1 MNRSSEKLRVGLL
14 VLCILSFGV
23 GERLLAQPAEFHL
36 TLSEAIGIALED
48 NPAIHV
54 ADQDI
59 ALKKVSYK
67 EAWQNLLPTVDLT
80 GSVSYTV
87 KAATMSLNGN
97 NFKMG
102 RDATSTWNGILS
114 VNLPIYAPAVY
125 RTMKMG
131 KTDIELA
138 GEKSRASRLDM
149 VNQVTKA
156 YFQLLLSQDSYEV
169 LKGSYAYSERNYE
182 MVNAKYMAGS
192 VSEYDKISAEV
203 QMRNLRPSLVSA
215 GNAVRLAEI
224 QLKVL
229 LGISDAELHLV
240 VDDSLKAYE
249 DRVRPVD
256 RPLHVNLVRNSALR
270 QYDLN
275 EKILAQSLKVQ
286 KTNFFPTLSMNYQFQ
301 DQSLFNDDF
310 RFWHYEWAPSS
321 TIALTLSVPL
331 YRASNFTKLRS
342 IQIQM
347 QQLGENRVNTERQLH
362 MQVQSC
368 LDNMAA
374 SVEQMGSNKESVAQ
388 AEKGRM
394 IAEKR
399 YDVGKGT
406 MLELNNSEIVLTQA
420 LLAYNQAI
428 YDYLVAQA
436 DLDYL
441 YGEEKQWGHQ

>member
-1 MNRSSEKLRVGLL
+1 MNRVSVF
-14 VLCILSFGV
+14 FGV
-23 GERLLAQPAEFHL
+23 RIWLLCLLWLGQRGYVSAQPTEFHL
-36 TLSEAIGIALED
+36 TLSEAIKIALED

-54 ADQDI
+54 ADQEI

-67 EAWQNLLPTVDLT
+67 EAWQSLLPTVDLT

-102 RDATSTWNGILS
+102 RDATSTWNGVLS
-114 VNLPIYAPAVY
+114 VNLPVYAPAVY
-125 RTMKMG
+125 RTMKLGRM
-131 KTDIELA
+131 DIELA
-138 GEKSRASRLDM
+138 GEKSRESRLDM
-149 VNQVTKA
+149 INQVTKA
-156 YFQLLLSQDSYEV
+156 YFQLLLSQDSYDV
-169 LKGSYAYSERNYE
+169 LKGSYAYSEKNYE
-182 MVNAKYMAGS
+182 MVNAKYQAGS

-203 QMRNLRPSLVSA
+203 QMRNLRPSLVA
-215 GNAVRLAEI
+215 AENAVRLAEV

-229 LGISDAELHLV
+229 LGISDAELGLV

-249 DRVRPVD
+249 
-256 RPLHVNLVRNSALR
+256 HCVNLVERPENKGLLQNSVMR

-275 EKILAQSLKVQ
+275 EKILAQTLKVQ

-310 RFWHYEWAPSS
+310 RFWHYDWAPSS

-331 YRASNFTKLRS
+331 YRASNFTKLQS
-342 IQIQM
+342 IRIQM
-347 QQLGENRVNTERQLH
+347 QQLGENRINTERQLN

-368 LDNMAA
+368 LDNMTA

-399 YDVGKGT
+399 YNVGKGT

-428 YDYLVAQA
+428 YDFLVAQA
-436 DLDYL
+436 DLKYL
-441 YGEEKQWGHQ
+441 YGEEK

>member
-1 MNRSSEKLRVGLL
+1 MNRISERLRMGLL
-14 VLCILSFGV
+14 VSCILLFSIGKRV
-23 GERLLAQPAEFHL
+23 QVQSAEFHL

-48 NPAIHV
+48 NPTIHV

-80 GSVSYTV
+80 GSINYTM

-131 KTDIELA
+131 KMDIELA
-138 GEKSRASRLDM
+138 GEKSRESRLDM

-182 MVNAKYMAGS
+182 MVNAKYQAGS

-203 QMRNLRPSLVSA
+203 QMRNLRPSVVSA

-229 LGISDAELHLV
+229 LGISDAELEIV

-256 RPLHVNLVRNSALR
+256 RPLRVDLVRNSALR

-286 KTNFFPTLSMNYQFQ
+286 KTNFFPTLSMSYQFQ

-347 QQLGENRVNTERQLH
+347 QQLGENRVNTERQLN

-368 LDNMAA
+368 LDNMSA

-428 YDYLVAQA
+428 YDYLIAQA

-441 YGEEKQWGHQ
+441 YGEEKQWVNP

>member
-1 MNRSSEKLRVGLL
+1 MNGKQKVGLL
-14 VLCILSFGV
+14 VLCILLFSV

-36 TLSEAIGIALED
+36 TLPEAIGIALEN
-48 NPAIHV
+48 NPSIHV

-182 MVNAKYMAGS
+182 MVNAKYVAGS

-342 IQIQM
+342 IQVQM

-374 SVEQMGSNKESVAQ
+374 SVEQIGSNKESVAQ

>member
-1 MNRSSEKLRVGLL
+1 MNRVSVFWGVRIW
-14 VLCILSFGV
+14 VLC
-23 GERLLAQPAEFHL
+23 LLWLGQRGYVSAQPTEFHL
-36 TLSEAIGIALED
+36 TLSEAIKIALED

-54 ADQDI
+54 ADQEI

-67 EAWQNLLPTVDLT
+67 EAWQSLLPTVDLT

-102 RDATSTWNGILS
+102 RDATSTWNGVLS
-114 VNLPIYAPAVY
+114 VNLPVYAPAVY
-125 RTMKMG
+125 RTMKLGRM
-131 KTDIELA
+131 DIELA
-138 GEKSRASRLDM
+138 GEKSRESRLDM
-149 VNQVTKA
+149 INQVTKA
-156 YFQLLLSQDSYEV
+156 YFQLLLSQDSYDV
-169 LKGSYAYSERNYE
+169 LKGSYAYSEKNYE
-182 MVNAKYMAGS
+182 MVNAKYQAGS

-203 QMRNLRPSLVSA
+203 QMRNLRPSLVA
-215 GNAVRLAEI
+215 AENAVRLAEV

-229 LGISDAELHLV
+229 LGISDAELGLV

-249 DRVRPVD
+249 
-256 RPLHVNLVRNSALR
+256 HCVNLVERPENKGLLQNSVMR

-275 EKILAQSLKVQ
+275 EKILAQTLKVQ

-331 YRASNFTKLRS
+331 YRASNFTKLQS
-342 IQIQM
+342 IRIQM
-347 QQLGENRVNTERQLH
+347 QQLGENRINTERQLN

-368 LDNMAA
+368 LDNMTA

-399 YDVGKGT
+399 YNVGKGT

-428 YDYLVAQA
+428 YDFLVAQA
-436 DLDYL
+436 DLKYL
-441 YGEEKQWGHQ
+441 YGEEE

>member
-1 MNRSSEKLRVGLL
+1 MNRVSVFFGVRIW
-14 VLCILSFGV
+14 VLC
-23 GERLLAQPAEFHL
+23 LLWLGQGGYVSAQPSEFHL
-36 TLSEAIGIALED
+36 TLSEAIKIALED

-54 ADQDI
+54 ADQEI

-67 EAWQNLLPTVDLT
+67 EAWQSLLPTVDLT

-114 VNLPIYAPAVY
+114 VNLPVYAPAVY
-125 RTMKMG
+125 RTMKLGRM
-131 KTDIELA
+131 DIELA
-138 GEKSRASRLDM
+138 GEKSRESRLDM
-149 VNQVTKA
+149 INQVTKA
-156 YFQLLLSQDSYEV
+156 YFQLLLSQDSYDV
-169 LKGSYAYSERNYE
+169 LKGSYAYSEKNYE
-182 MVNAKYMAGS
+182 MVNAKYQAGS

-203 QMRNLRPSLVSA
+203 QMRNLRPSLVA
-215 GNAVRLAEI
+215 AENAVRLAEV

-229 LGISDAELHLV
+229 LGISDAELGLV

-249 DRVRPVD
+249 HCVK
-256 RPLHVNLVRNSALR
+256 LVESPENKGLLQNSVMR

-275 EKILAQSLKVQ
+275 EKILAQTLKVQ

-310 RFWHYEWAPSS
+310 RFWHYDWAPSS

-331 YRASNFTKLRS
+331 YRASNFTKLQS
-342 IQIQM
+342 IRIQM
-347 QQLGENRVNTERQLH
+347 QQLGENRINTERQLN

-368 LDNMAA
+368 LDNMTA

-399 YDVGKGT
+399 YNVGKGT

-428 YDYLVAQA
+428 YDFLVARA
-436 DLDYL
+436 DLKYL
-441 YGEEKQWGHQ
+441 YGEEK

>member
-1 MNRSSEKLRVGLL
+1 MNRVSVFWGVRIW
-14 VLCILSFGV
+14 VLC
-23 GERLLAQPAEFHL
+23 LLWLGQRGYVSAQPTEFHL
-36 TLSEAIGIALED
+36 TLSEAIKIALED

-54 ADQDI
+54 ADQEI

-67 EAWQNLLPTVDLT
+67 EAWQSLLPTVDLT

-102 RDATSTWNGILS
+102 RDATSTWNGVLS
-114 VNLPIYAPAVY
+114 VNLPVYAPAVY
-125 RTMKMG
+125 RTMKLGRM
-131 KTDIELA
+131 DIELA
-138 GEKSRASRLDM
+138 GEKSRESRLDM
-149 VNQVTKA
+149 INQVTKA
-156 YFQLLLSQDSYEV
+156 YFQLLLSQDSYDV
-169 LKGSYAYSERNYE
+169 LKGSYAYSEKNYE
-182 MVNAKYMAGS
+182 MVNAKYQAGS

-203 QMRNLRPSLVSA
+203 QMRNLRPSLVA
-215 GNAVRLAEI
+215 AENAVRLAEV

-229 LGISDAELHLV
+229 LGISDAELGLV

-249 DRVRPVD
+249 
-256 RPLHVNLVRNSALR
+256 HCVNLVERPENKGLLQNSVMR

-275 EKILAQSLKVQ
+275 EKILAQTLKVQ

-331 YRASNFTKLRS
+331 YRASNFTKLQS
-342 IQIQM
+342 IRIQM
-347 QQLGENRVNTERQLH
+347 QQLGENRINTERQLN

-368 LDNMAA
+368 LDNMTA

-399 YDVGKGT
+399 YNVGKGT

-428 YDYLVAQA
+428 YDFLVAQA
-436 DLDYL
+436 DLKYL
-441 YGEEKQWGHQ
+441 YGEEK

>member
-1 MNRSSEKLRVGLL
+1 MNRVSVF
-14 VLCILSFGV
+14 FGV
-23 GERLLAQPAEFHL
+23 RIWLLCLLWLGPRGYVSAQPTEFHL
-36 TLSEAIGIALED
+36 TLSEAIKIALED

-54 ADQDI
+54 ADQEI

-67 EAWQNLLPTVDLT
+67 EAWQSLLPTVDLT

-114 VNLPIYAPAVY
+114 VNLPVYAPAVY
-125 RTMKMG
+125 RTMKLGRM
-131 KTDIELA
+131 DIELA
-138 GEKSRASRLDM
+138 GEKSRESRLDM
-149 VNQVTKA
+149 INQVTKA
-156 YFQLLLSQDSYEV
+156 YFQLLLSQDSYDV
-169 LKGSYAYSERNYE
+169 LKGSYAYSEKNYE
-182 MVNAKYMAGS
+182 MVNAKYQAGS

-203 QMRNLRPSLVSA
+203 QMRNLRPSLVA
-215 GNAVRLAEI
+215 AENAVRLAEV

-229 LGISDAELHLV
+229 LGISDAELGLV

-249 DRVRPVD
+249 
-256 RPLHVNLVRNSALR
+256 HCVNLVERPENKGLLQNSVMR

-275 EKILAQSLKVQ
+275 EKILAQTLKVQ

-310 RFWHYEWAPSS
+310 RFWHYDWAPSS

-331 YRASNFTKLRS
+331 YRASNFTKLQS
-342 IQIQM
+342 IRIQM
-347 QQLGENRVNTERQLH
+347 QQLGENRINTERQLN

-368 LDNMAA
+368 LDNMTA

-399 YDVGKGT
+399 YNVGKGT

-428 YDYLVAQA
+428 YDFLVAQA
-436 DLDYL
+436 DLKYL
-441 YGEEKQWGHQ
+441 YGEEK

>member
-1 MNRSSEKLRVGLL
+1 MNRVSVF
-14 VLCILSFGV
+14 FGV
-23 GERLLAQPAEFHL
+23 RIWLLCLLWLGQRGYVSAQPSEFHL
-36 TLSEAIGIALED
+36 TLSEAIKIALED

-54 ADQDI
+54 ANQEI

-67 EAWQNLLPTVDLT
+67 EAWQSLLPTVDLT

-114 VNLPIYAPAVY
+114 VNLPVYAPAVY
-125 RTMKMG
+125 RTMKLGRM
-131 KTDIELA
+131 DIELA
-138 GEKSRASRLDM
+138 GEKSRESRLDM
-149 VNQVTKA
+149 INQVTKA
-156 YFQLLLSQDSYEV
+156 YFQLLLSQDSYDV
-169 LKGSYAYSERNYE
+169 LKGSYAYSEKNYE
-182 MVNAKYMAGS
+182 MVNAKYQAGS

-203 QMRNLRPSLVSA
+203 QMRNLRPSLVA
-215 GNAVRLAEI
+215 AENAVRLAEV

-229 LGISDAELHLV
+229 LGISDAELGLV

-249 DRVRPVD
+249 
-256 RPLHVNLVRNSALR
+256 HCVNLVERPENKGLLQNSVMR

-275 EKILAQSLKVQ
+275 EKILAQTLKVQ

-310 RFWHYEWAPSS
+310 RFWHYDWAPSS

-331 YRASNFTKLRS
+331 YRASNFTKLQS
-342 IQIQM
+342 IRIQM
-347 QQLGENRVNTERQLH
+347 QQLGENRINTERQLN

-368 LDNMAA
+368 LDNMTA

-399 YDVGKGT
+399 YNVGKGT

-428 YDYLVAQA
+428 YDFLVAQA
-436 DLDYL
+436 DLKYL
-441 YGEEKQWGHQ
+441 YGEEK

>member
-1 MNRSSEKLRVGLL
+1 MNRVSVFWGVRIW
-14 VLCILSFGV
+14 VLC
-23 GERLLAQPAEFHL
+23 LLWLGQRGYVSAQPTEFHL
-36 TLSEAIGIALED
+36 TLSEAIKIALED

-54 ADQDI
+54 ADQEI

-67 EAWQNLLPTVDLT
+67 EAWQSLLPTVDLT

-102 RDATSTWNGILS
+102 RDATSTWNGVLS
-114 VNLPIYAPAVY
+114 VNLPVYAPAVY
-125 RTMKMG
+125 RTMKLGRM
-131 KTDIELA
+131 DIELA
-138 GEKSRASRLDM
+138 GEKSRESRLDM
-149 VNQVTKA
+149 INQVTKA
-156 YFQLLLSQDSYEV
+156 YFQLLLSQDSYDV
-169 LKGSYAYSERNYE
+169 LKGSYAYSEKNYE
-182 MVNAKYMAGS
+182 MVNAKYQAGS

-203 QMRNLRPSLVSA
+203 QMRNLRPSLVA
-215 GNAVRLAEI
+215 AENAVRLAEV

-229 LGISDAELHLV
+229 LGISDAELGLV

-249 DRVRPVD
+249 
-256 RPLHVNLVRNSALR
+256 HCVNLVERPENKGFLQNSVMR

-275 EKILAQSLKVQ
+275 EKILAQTLKVQ

-331 YRASNFTKLRS
+331 YRASNFTKLQS
-342 IQIQM
+342 IRIQM
-347 QQLGENRVNTERQLH
+347 QQLGENRINTERQLN

-368 LDNMAA
+368 LDNMTA

-399 YDVGKGT
+399 YNVGKGT

-428 YDYLVAQA
+428 YDFLVAQA
-436 DLDYL
+436 DLKYL
-441 YGEEKQWGHQ
+441 YGEEK

>member
-1 MNRSSEKLRVGLL
+1 MNRVSVF
-14 VLCILSFGV
+14 FGV
-23 GERLLAQPAEFHL
+23 RIWLLCLLWLGQRGYVSAQPTEFHL
-36 TLSEAIGIALED
+36 TLSEAIKIALED

-54 ADQDI
+54 ADQEI

-67 EAWQNLLPTVDLT
+67 EAWQSLLPTVDLT

-114 VNLPIYAPAVY
+114 VNLPVYAPAVY
-125 RTMKMG
+125 RTMKLGRM
-131 KTDIELA
+131 DIELA
-138 GEKSRASRLDM
+138 GEKSRESRLDM
-149 VNQVTKA
+149 INQVTKA
-156 YFQLLLSQDSYEV
+156 YFQLLLSQDSYDV
-169 LKGSYAYSERNYE
+169 LKGSYAYSEKNYE
-182 MVNAKYMAGS
+182 MVNAKYQAGS

-203 QMRNLRPSLVSA
+203 QMRNLRPSLVA
-215 GNAVRLAEI
+215 AENAVRLAEV

-229 LGISDAELHLV
+229 LGISDAELGLV

-249 DRVRPVD
+249 RCVK
-256 RPLHVNLVRNSALR
+256 LVESPENKGLLQNSVMR

-275 EKILAQSLKVQ
+275 EKILAQTLKVQ

-310 RFWHYEWAPSS
+310 RFWHYDWAPSS

-331 YRASNFTKLRS
+331 YRASNFTKLQS
-342 IQIQM
+342 IRIQM
-347 QQLGENRVNTERQLH
+347 QQLGENRINTERQLN

-368 LDNMAA
+368 LDNMTA

-399 YDVGKGT
+399 YNVGKGT

-428 YDYLVAQA
+428 YDFLVAQA
-436 DLDYL
+436 DLKYL
-441 YGEEKQWGHQ
+441 YGEEK

>member
-1 MNRSSEKLRVGLL
+1 MNRVSVFFGVRIW
-14 VLCILSFGV
+14 VLC
-23 GERLLAQPAEFHL
+23 LLWLGQGGYVSAQSSEFHL
-36 TLSEAIGIALED
+36 TLSEAIKIALED

-54 ADQDI
+54 ADQEI

-67 EAWQNLLPTVDLT
+67 EAWQSLLPTVDLT

-114 VNLPIYAPAVY
+114 VNLPVYAPAVY
-125 RTMKMG
+125 RTMKLGRM
-131 KTDIELA
+131 DIELA
-138 GEKSRASRLDM
+138 GEKSRESRLDM
-149 VNQVTKA
+149 INQVTKA
-156 YFQLLLSQDSYEV
+156 YFQLLLSQDSYDV
-169 LKGSYAYSERNYE
+169 LKGSYAYSEKNYE
-182 MVNAKYMAGS
+182 MVNAKYQAGS

-203 QMRNLRPSLVSA
+203 QMRNLRPSLVA
-215 GNAVRLAEI
+215 AENAVRLAEV

-229 LGISDAELHLV
+229 LGISDAELGLV

-249 DRVRPVD
+249 HCVKLVESPENKGL
-256 RPLHVNLVRNSALR
+256 LHNSVMR

-275 EKILAQSLKVQ
+275 EKILAQTLKVQ

-310 RFWHYEWAPSS
+310 RFWHYDWAPSS

-331 YRASNFTKLRS
+331 YRASNFTKLQS
-342 IQIQM
+342 IRIQM
-347 QQLGENRVNTERQLH
+347 QQLGENRINTERQLN

-368 LDNMAA
+368 LDNMTA

-399 YDVGKGT
+399 YNVGKGT

-428 YDYLVAQA
+428 YDFLVAQA
-436 DLDYL
+436 DLKYL
-441 YGEEKQWGHQ
+441 YGEEK

>member
-1 MNRSSEKLRVGLL
+1 MNRVSVFFGVRIW
-14 VLCILSFGV
+14 VLC
-23 GERLLAQPAEFHL
+23 LLWLRQGGYVSAQPSEFHL
-36 TLSEAIGIALED
+36 TLSEAIKIALED

-54 ADQDI
+54 ADQEI

-67 EAWQNLLPTVDLT
+67 EAWQSLLPTVDLT

-114 VNLPIYAPAVY
+114 VNLPVYAPAVY
-125 RTMKMG
+125 RTMKLGRM
-131 KTDIELA
+131 DIELA
-138 GEKSRASRLDM
+138 GEKSRESRLDM
-149 VNQVTKA
+149 INQVTKA
-156 YFQLLLSQDSYEV
+156 YFQLLLSQDSYDV
-169 LKGSYAYSERNYE
+169 LKGSYAYSEKNYE
-182 MVNAKYMAGS
+182 MVNAKYQAGS

-203 QMRNLRPSLVSA
+203 QMRNLRPSLVA
-215 GNAVRLAEI
+215 AENAVRLAEV

-229 LGISDAELHLV
+229 LGISDAELGLV

-249 DRVRPVD
+249 HCVKLVESPENKGL
-256 RPLHVNLVRNSALR
+256 LHNSVMR

-275 EKILAQSLKVQ
+275 EKILAQTLKVQ

-310 RFWHYEWAPSS
+310 RFWHYDWAPSS

-331 YRASNFTKLRS
+331 YRASNFTKLQS
-342 IQIQM
+342 IRIQM
-347 QQLGENRVNTERQLH
+347 QQLGENRINTERQLN

-368 LDNMAA
+368 LDNMTA

-399 YDVGKGT
+399 YNVGKGT

-428 YDYLVAQA
+428 YDFLVAQA
-436 DLDYL
+436 DLKYL
-441 YGEEKQWGHQ
+441 YGEEK

>member
-1 MNRSSEKLRVGLL
+1 MNRVSVFFGVRIW
-14 VLCILSFGV
+14 VLC
-23 GERLLAQPAEFHL
+23 LLWLGQGAQPSEFHL
-36 TLSEAIGIALED
+36 TLSEAIKIALED

-54 ADQDI
+54 ADQEI

-67 EAWQNLLPTVDLT
+67 EAWQSLLPTVDLT

-114 VNLPIYAPAVY
+114 VNLPVYAPAVY
-125 RTMKMG
+125 RTMKLGRM
-131 KTDIELA
+131 DIELA
-138 GEKSRASRLDM
+138 GEKSRESRLDM
-149 VNQVTKA
+149 INQVTKA
-156 YFQLLLSQDSYEV
+156 YFQLLLSQDSYDV
-169 LKGSYAYSERNYE
+169 LKGSYAYSEKNYE
-182 MVNAKYMAGS
+182 MVNAKYQAGS

-203 QMRNLRPSLVSA
+203 QMRNLRPSLVA
-215 GNAVRLAEI
+215 AENAVRLAEV

-229 LGISDAELHLV
+229 LGISDAELGLV

-249 DRVRPVD
+249 HCVKLVESPENKGL
-256 RPLHVNLVRNSALR
+256 LHNSVMR

-275 EKILAQSLKVQ
+275 EKILAQTLKVQ

-310 RFWHYEWAPSS
+310 RFWHYDWAPSS

-331 YRASNFTKLRS
+331 YRASNFTKLQS
-342 IQIQM
+342 IRIQM
-347 QQLGENRVNTERQLH
+347 LQLGENRINTERQLN

-368 LDNMAA
+368 LDNMTA

-399 YDVGKGT
+399 YNVGKGT

-428 YDYLVAQA
+428 YDFLVAQA
-436 DLDYL
+436 DLKYL
-441 YGEEKQWGHQ
+441 YGEEK

>member
-1 MNRSSEKLRVGLL
+1 MNRVSVF
-14 VLCILSFGV
+14 FGV
-23 GERLLAQPAEFHL
+23 RIWLLCLLWLGQRGYVSAQPTEFHL
-36 TLSEAIGIALED
+36 TLSEAIKIALED

-54 ADQDI
+54 ADQEI

-67 EAWQNLLPTVDLT
+67 EAWQSLLPTVDLT

-114 VNLPIYAPAVY
+114 VNLPVYAPAVY
-125 RTMKMG
+125 RTMKLGRM
-131 KTDIELA
+131 DIELA
-138 GEKSRASRLDM
+138 GEKSRESRLDM
-149 VNQVTKA
+149 INQVTKA
-156 YFQLLLSQDSYEV
+156 YFQLLLSQDSYDV
-169 LKGSYAYSERNYE
+169 LKGSYAYSEKNYE
-182 MVNAKYMAGS
+182 MVNAKYQAGS

-203 QMRNLRPSLVSA
+203 QMRNLRPSLVA
-215 GNAVRLAEI
+215 AENAVRLAEV

-229 LGISDAELHLV
+229 LGISDAELGLV

-249 DRVRPVD
+249 HCVKLVESPENKGL
-256 RPLHVNLVRNSALR
+256 LHNSVMR

-275 EKILAQSLKVQ
+275 EKILAQTLKVQ

-310 RFWHYEWAPSS
+310 RFWHYDWAPSS

-331 YRASNFTKLRS
+331 YRASNFTKLQS
-342 IQIQM
+342 IRIQM
-347 QQLGENRVNTERQLH
+347 QQLGENRINTERQLN

-368 LDNMAA
+368 LDNMTA

-399 YDVGKGT
+399 YNVGKGT

-428 YDYLVAQA
+428 YDFLVAQA
-436 DLDYL
+436 DLKYL
-441 YGEEKQWGHQ
+441 YGEEK

>member
-1 MNRSSEKLRVGLL
+1 MNRVSVF
-14 VLCILSFGV
+14 FGV
-23 GERLLAQPAEFHL
+23 RIWLLCLLWLGQRGYVSAQPTEFHL
-36 TLSEAIGIALED
+36 TLSEAIKIALED

-54 ADQDI
+54 ADQEI

-67 EAWQNLLPTVDLT
+67 EAWQSLLPTVDLT

-114 VNLPIYAPAVY
+114 VNLPVYAPAVY
-125 RTMKMG
+125 RTMKLGRM
-131 KTDIELA
+131 DIELA
-138 GEKSRASRLDM
+138 GEKSRESRLDM
-149 VNQVTKA
+149 INQVTKA
-156 YFQLLLSQDSYEV
+156 YFQLLLSQDSYDV
-169 LKGSYAYSERNYE
+169 LKGSYAYSEKNYE
-182 MVNAKYMAGS
+182 MVNAKYQAGS

-203 QMRNLRPSLVSA
+203 QMRNLRPSLVA
-215 GNAVRLAEI
+215 AENAVRLAEV

-229 LGISDAELHLV
+229 LGISDAELGLV

-249 DRVRPVD
+249 
-256 RPLHVNLVRNSALR
+256 HCVNLVERLENKGLLQNSVMR

-275 EKILAQSLKVQ
+275 EKILAQTLKVQ

-310 RFWHYEWAPSS
+310 RFWHYDWAPSS

-331 YRASNFTKLRS
+331 YRASNFTKLQS
-342 IQIQM
+342 IRIQM
-347 QQLGENRVNTERQLH
+347 QQLGENRINTERQLN

-368 LDNMAA
+368 LDNMTA

-399 YDVGKGT
+399 YNVGKGT

-428 YDYLVAQA
+428 YDFLVAQA
-436 DLDYL
+436 DLKYL
-441 YGEEKQWGHQ
+441 YGEEK

>member
-1 MNRSSEKLRVGLL
+1 MNRVSVFFGVRIW
-14 VLCILSFGV
+14 VLCLLWLGQGV
-23 GERLLAQPAEFHL
+23 CVSAQPSEFHL
-36 TLSEAIGIALED
+36 TLSEAIKIALED

-54 ADQDI
+54 ADQEI

-67 EAWQNLLPTVDLT
+67 EAWQSLLPTVDLT

-114 VNLPIYAPAVY
+114 VNLPVYAPAVY
-125 RTMKMG
+125 RTMKLGRM
-131 KTDIELA
+131 DIELA
-138 GEKSRASRLDM
+138 GEKSRESRLDM
-149 VNQVTKA
+149 INQVTKA
-156 YFQLLLSQDSYEV
+156 YFQLLLSQDSYDV
-169 LKGSYAYSERNYE
+169 LKGSYAYSEKNYE
-182 MVNAKYMAGS
+182 MVNAKYQAGS

-203 QMRNLRPSLVSA
+203 QMRNLRPSLVA
-215 GNAVRLAEI
+215 AENAVRLAEV

-229 LGISDAELHLV
+229 LGISDAELGLV

-249 DRVRPVD
+249 HCVK
-256 RPLHVNLVRNSALR
+256 LVEMPENKGLLQNSVMR

-275 EKILAQSLKVQ
+275 EKILAQTLKVQ
-286 KTNFFPTLSMNYQFQ
+286 KTNFFPTLTMNYQFQ

-331 YRASNFTKLRS
+331 YRASDFTKLQS
-342 IQIQM
+342 IRIQM
-347 QQLGENRVNTERQLH
+347 QQLGENRINTERQLN

-368 LDNMAA
+368 LDNMTA

-399 YDVGKGT
+399 YNVGKGT

-428 YDYLVAQA
+428 YDFLVAQA
-436 DLDYL
+436 DLKYL
-441 YGEEKQWGHQ
+441 YGEEN

>member
-1 MNRSSEKLRVGLL
+1 MNRVSVF
-14 VLCILSFGV
+14 FGV
-23 GERLLAQPAEFHL
+23 RIWLLCLLWLGQRGYVSAQPTEFHL
-36 TLSEAIGIALED
+36 TLSEAIKIALED

-54 ADQDI
+54 ADQEI

-67 EAWQNLLPTVDLT
+67 EAWQSLLPTVDLT

-114 VNLPIYAPAVY
+114 VNLPVYAPAVY
-125 RTMKMG
+125 RTMKLGRM
-131 KTDIELA
+131 DIELA
-138 GEKSRASRLDM
+138 GEKSRESRLDM
-149 VNQVTKA
+149 INQVTKA
-156 YFQLLLSQDSYEV
+156 YFQLSLSQDSYDV
-169 LKGSYAYSERNYE
+169 FIGSYAYSEKNYE
-182 MVNAKYMAGS
+182 MVNAKYQAGS

-203 QMRNLRPSLVSA
+203 QMRNLRPSLVA
-215 GNAVRLAEI
+215 AENAVRLAEV

-229 LGISDAELHLV
+229 LGISDAELGLV

-249 DRVRPVD
+249 
-256 RPLHVNLVRNSALR
+256 HCVNLVERPENKGLLQNSVMR

-275 EKILAQSLKVQ
+275 EKILAQTLKVQ

-310 RFWHYEWAPSS
+310 RFWHYDWAPSS

-331 YRASNFTKLRS
+331 YRASNFTKLQS
-342 IQIQM
+342 IRIQM
-347 QQLGENRVNTERQLH
+347 QQLGENRINTERQLN

-368 LDNMAA
+368 LDNMTA

-399 YDVGKGT
+399 YNVGKGT

-428 YDYLVAQA
+428 YDFLVAQA
-436 DLDYL
+436 DLKYL
-441 YGEEKQWGHQ
+441 YGEEK

>member
-1 MNRSSEKLRVGLL
+1 MNRVSVFFGVRIW
-14 VLCILSFGV
+14 VLCLLWLGQGGYVSAQLS
-23 GERLLAQPAEFHL
+23 EFHL
-36 TLSEAIGIALED
+36 TLSEAIKIALED

-54 ADQDI
+54 ADQEI

-67 EAWQNLLPTVDLT
+67 EAWQSLLPTVDLT

-114 VNLPIYAPAVY
+114 VNLPVYAPAVY
-125 RTMKMG
+125 RTMKLGRM
-131 KTDIELA
+131 DIELA
-138 GEKSRASRLDM
+138 GEKSRESRLDM
-149 VNQVTKA
+149 INQVTKA
-156 YFQLLLSQDSYEV
+156 YFQLLLSQDSYDV
-169 LKGSYAYSERNYE
+169 LKGSYAYNEKNYE
-182 MVNAKYMAGS
+182 MVNAKYQAGS

-203 QMRNLRPSLVSA
+203 QMRNLRPSLVA
-215 GNAVRLAEI
+215 AENALRLAEV

-229 LGISDAELHLV
+229 LGISDAELGLV

-249 DRVRPVD
+249 HCVKLVESPENKGL
-256 RPLHVNLVRNSALR
+256 LHNSVMR

-275 EKILAQSLKVQ
+275 EKILAQTLKVQ

-310 RFWHYEWAPSS
+310 RFWHYDWAPSS

-331 YRASNFTKLRS
+331 YRASNFTKLQS
-342 IQIQM
+342 IRIQM
-347 QQLGENRVNTERQLH
+347 QQLGENRINTERQLN

-368 LDNMAA
+368 LDNMTA

-399 YDVGKGT
+399 YNVGKGT

-428 YDYLVAQA
+428 YDFLVAQA
-436 DLDYL
+436 DLKYL
-441 YGEEKQWGHQ
+441 YGEEK

>member
-1 MNRSSEKLRVGLL
+1 MNRVSVF
-14 VLCILSFGV
+14 FGV
-23 GERLLAQPAEFHL
+23 RIWLLCLLWLGQRGYVSAQPTEFHL
-36 TLSEAIGIALED
+36 TLSEAIKIALED

-54 ADQDI
+54 ADQEI

-67 EAWQNLLPTVDLT
+67 EAWQSLLPTVDLT

-114 VNLPIYAPAVY
+114 VNLPVYAPAVY
-125 RTMKMG
+125 RTMKLGRM
-131 KTDIELA
+131 DIELA
-138 GEKSRASRLDM
+138 GEKSRESRLDM
-149 VNQVTKA
+149 INQVTKA
-156 YFQLLLSQDSYEV
+156 YFQLLLSQDSYDV
-169 LKGSYAYSERNYE
+169 LKGSYAYSEKNYE
-182 MVNAKYMAGS
+182 MVNAKYQAGS

-203 QMRNLRPSLVSA
+203 QMRNLRPSLVA
-215 GNAVRLAEI
+215 AENAVRLAEV

-229 LGISDAELHLV
+229 LGISDAELGLV

-249 DRVRPVD
+249 
-256 RPLHVNLVRNSALR
+256 HCVNLVERPENKGLLQNSVMR

-275 EKILAQSLKVQ
+275 EKILAQTLKVQ

-301 DQSLFNDDF
+301 NQSLFNDDF
-310 RFWHYEWAPSS
+310 RFWHYDWAPSS

-331 YRASNFTKLRS
+331 YRASNFTKLQS
-342 IQIQM
+342 IRIQM
-347 QQLGENRVNTERQLH
+347 QQLGENRINTERQLN

-368 LDNMAA
+368 LDNMTA

-399 YDVGKGT
+399 YNVGKGT

-428 YDYLVAQA
+428 YDFLVAQA
-436 DLDYL
+436 DLKYL
-441 YGEEKQWGHQ
+441 YGEEK